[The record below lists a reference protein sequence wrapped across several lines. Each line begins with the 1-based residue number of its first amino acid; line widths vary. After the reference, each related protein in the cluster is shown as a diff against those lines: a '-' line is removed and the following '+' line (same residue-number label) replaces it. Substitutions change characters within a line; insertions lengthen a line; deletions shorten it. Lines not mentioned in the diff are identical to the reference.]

1 MFHRFGGQLPRNG
14 WKRVNEGKRKME
26 AFLELFGN
34 VTVGFLVKLICA
46 VVFAGSSIAVGAKA
60 VTVVAKRLNAW
71 YARRQ
76 ERDRKYHEVMDQ
88 VAKYPEWRQQSID
101 IQKEFTEA
109 IRNLQKRME
118 EIEATN
124 QKRERNKLRDRLLQ
138 SYRYFTSEEKNP
150 TKAWSEME
158 ADAFWEMYRD
168 YEKLGGNGHVHTEVQ
183 PAMRHLEVIPMHE
196 TERITEL
203 MQSRR

>member
-1 MFHRFGGQLPRNG
+1 MFHRFGGQPPKRG
-14 WKRVNEGKRKME
+14 WERMSEGKWKMD

-46 VVFAGSSIAVGAKA
+46 ILFAGSAVAIGAK
-60 VTVVAKRLNAW
+60 KLKAW
-71 YARRQ
+71 YESRQ

-150 TKAWSEME
+150 AKAWSEME

>member
-1 MFHRFGGQLPRNG
+1 
-14 WKRVNEGKRKME
+14 ME
-26 AFLELFGN
+26 PFLDIFGN
-34 VTVGFLVKLICA
+34 LTVAFLVKLFCA
-46 VVFAGSSIAVGAKA
+46 LGFIAVTA
-60 VTVVAKRLNAW
+60 VKGKKVVKSWILRKE
-71 YARRQ
+71 
-76 ERDRKYHEVMDQ
+76 EREKQMKKVMEQ

-101 IQKEFTEA
+101 IQKEFTDA
-109 IRNLQKRME
+109 IKNLQNRME
-118 EIEATN
+118 EIEATT

-150 TKAWSEME
+150 MQTWSEME
-158 ADAFWEMYRD
+158 ADAFWEIFGD
-168 YEKLGGNGHVHTEVQ
+168 YEKMGGNGHVHTEVQ